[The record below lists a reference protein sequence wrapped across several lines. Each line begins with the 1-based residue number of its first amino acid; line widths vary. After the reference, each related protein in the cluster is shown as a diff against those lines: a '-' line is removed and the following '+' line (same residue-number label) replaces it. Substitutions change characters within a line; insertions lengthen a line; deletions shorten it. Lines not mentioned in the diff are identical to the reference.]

1 MSRKINPRKRP
12 ASEADVIR
20 AKNEAVKE
28 AVHLASAIFLTVL
41 ADKFD
46 GRDYIPEIW
55 EEVNKLSDE
64 IKEGRVSVADLVCV
78 LKEEYDIYL

>member
-64 IKEGRVSVADLVCV
+64 IKEGRVSVANLVCV

>member
-1 MSRKINPRKRP
+1 VSRKINPRKRP

-64 IKEGRVSVADLVCV
+64 IKEGRVSVANLVCV

>member
-12 ASEADVIR
+12 ASEADVIC
-20 AKNEAVKE
+20 AKNKAVKE

-41 ADKFD
+41 VDKFD
-46 GRDYIPEIW
+46 GRDYIADIW
-55 EEVNKLSDE
+55 GEVNKLSDE